1 MRFWR
6 KAIVIAWKD
15 ILSEMRTREIV
26 SSVLVFAILVI
37 VIFNFAFG
45 GRQQTINLVAPGILW
60 VTFAFAGVLSL
71 NRSFILE
78 KEENCLE
85 GLMACPVSREVIY
98 VGKIVSREVI
108 YVGKMLGSLLFL
120 LLVEAIVLPIFA
132 LLFNVAVFSLQL
144 VAVTFLTTLGFVA
157 VGTLFSALAV
167 NTKAREMVLP
177 ILFLPIVVPI
187 IIAAVSASGLALSG
201 EPWGNLSSWLAIIV
215 AFDVIFL
222 VASFL
227 VFTFVIEE

>member
-1 MRFWR
+1 MSFWR
-6 KAIVIAWKD
+6 KVIAITWKD
-15 ILSEMRTREIV
+15 ALSEMRTREIV
-26 SSVLVFAILVI
+26 FSVLVFTLLVI

-45 GRQQTINLVAPGILW
+45 ASQGTMRLVAPGILW

-78 KEENCLE
+78 KEEGCLE
-85 GLMACPVSREVIY
+85 GLMVCPISREA
-98 VGKIVSREVI
+98 I
-108 YVGKMLGSLLFL
+108 YVGKMLGSLLFML
-120 LLVEAIVLPIFA
+120 IIEAIALPIFA
-132 LLFNVAVFSLQL
+132 FLFNLVLSPQL
-144 VAVTFLTTLGFVA
+144 IAITVLATVGFVA

-187 IIAAVSASGLALSG
+187 IISAVKASGLALSG
-201 EPWGNLSSWLAIIV
+201 ESWNGLFPWLQIIV

-222 VASFL
+222 VVSFL
-227 VFTFVIEE
+227 IFTFVIEE